1 MDVTKIT
8 RTNNVSIFLLPLIP
22 FTQGIFKYHIPYKG
36 LGSRLLNAYLYDADV
51 PKYQKNHISVVHTN
65 VQDIGFRLFE
75 KALENTPGFV
85 DSYDIANTHYSV
97 KVYRIPNDSLL
108 SYEAFIRGEY
118 SRFNLHDM
126 ASVLYYDY
134 LGNKDYLTKVF
145 KKDEDL
151 RRQKEEVIGHSLE
164 DCELWSIYDPKYDVL
179 HSDIKHEIT
188 PGKLTPNENF
198 LDE

>member
-1 MDVTKIT
+1 
-8 RTNNVSIFLLPLIP
+8 
-22 FTQGIFKYHIPYKG
+22 
-36 LGSRLLNAYLYDADV
+36 
-51 PKYQKNHISVVHTN
+51 
-65 VQDIGFRLFE
+65 
-75 KALENTPGFV
+75 
-85 DSYDIANTHYSV
+85 
-97 KVYRIPNDSLL
+97 
-108 SYEAFIRGEY
+108 
-118 SRFNLHDM
+118 M

-151 RRQKEEVIGHSLE
+151 RRQKEEVIGHSLK

-179 HSDIKHEIT
+179 HADIKREIM